1 MYKKLIKLNKRKS
14 VVYKWHT
21 VMHCGVFFY
30 QRDSWME
37 APLDLIPTITRKE
50 IRDAQKAENQED
62 EKKVMVDQVSVCV

>member
-1 MYKKLIKLNKRKS
+1 MAYGDAL
-14 VVYKWHT
+14 W
-21 VMHCGVFFY
+21 VFFY

-62 EKKVMVDQVSVCV
+62 DKKVMVDQVSFCVRV

>member
-1 MYKKLIKLNKRKS
+1 MTYSAVLHFL
-14 VVYKWHT
+14 
-21 VMHCGVFFY
+21 F

-50 IRDAQKAENQED
+50 IKDAQKAENQED

>member
-1 MYKKLIKLNKRKS
+1 M
-14 VVYKWHT
+14 
-21 VMHCGVFFY
+21 F

-62 EKKVMVDQVSVCV
+62 EKKVMVDQVSVCVCEYEEARLHRYIYT

>member
-1 MYKKLIKLNKRKS
+1 MRGNQWYTNDIQCCIS
-14 VVYKWHT
+14 
-21 VMHCGVFFY
+21 FF

-62 EKKVMVDQVSVCV
+62 EKKVMVDQVSFCV

>member
-62 EKKVMVDQVSVCV
+62 EKVMVDQVSVCV